1 MIDRSDWSE
10 CCDIAR
16 SFLRSS
22 VPLRLLRRIVVVFL
36 APVNQF
42 DRVCVLSTGVGAL
55 TLLVGHEG
63 LNLLDVVELAIG
75 ETQVIPL
82 VETAPDGRD
91 RVRRCQ
97 VEELR
102 QVENVEELDTVSDV
116 EPHPVSVGL

>member
-1 MIDRSDWSE
+1 MIE
-10 CCDIAR
+10 
-16 SFLRSS
+16 RSS
-22 VPLRLLRRIVVVFL
+22 VPLRLLRRVIVVFL
-36 APVNQF
+36 APVHQL
-42 DRVCVLSTGVGAL
+42 DRVGILSTGVGSL

-63 LNLLDVVELAIG
+63 LDLLDDIELTVS

-82 VETAPDGRD
+82 IETSPDWRD

-102 QVENVEELDTVSDV
+102 HVENVEELDTVSDV